1 MKRSPFFVSWRSKD
15 NQYTGF
21 MSRLL
26 LTKWLDADLD
36 IAWPFAA
43 VNEVS
48 RGRLLSLCHATDI
61 FPGVFGLEVLQFEQM
76 HVGVLFT
83 HRHVSGCLSG
93 GIIGA
98 QDWHGTGAHHGHR
111 RAAED
116 PRHREKTLWH
126 ILSLD
131 GAAKLQRLTGRE
143 GPSIR
148 AHLDAEVSIWARE
161 TKLAKRSHNEWSKSK
176 TYHGFVS

>member
-1 MKRSPFFVSWRSKD
+1 
-15 NQYTGF
+15 

-26 LTKWLDADLD
+26 LTEWLDADLD
-36 IAWPFAA
+36 IARPLAA

-61 FPGVFGLEVLQFEQM
+61 FPSIFGVEMLQFEQM
-76 HVGVLFT
+76 HVGALFT

-93 GIIGA
+93 DIIGA

-143 GPSIR
+143 GPSVC
-148 AHLDAEVSIWARE
+148 AHLDAEVSI
-161 TKLAKRSHNEWSKSK
+161 
-176 TYHGFVS
+176 

>member
-1 MKRSPFFVSWRSKD
+1 
-15 NQYTGF
+15 

-26 LTKWLDADLD
+26 LTEWLDGDLD
-36 IAWPFAA
+36 IARPLAA

-48 RGRLLSLCHATDI
+48 RWRFLSLCHATDI
-61 FPGVFGLEVLQFEQM
+61 LSSIFGVEMLQFEQV
-76 HVGVLFT
+76 HVGALLT

-93 GIIGA
+93 DVIGA

-116 PRHREKTLWH
+116 PRHRKKTLWH

-143 GPSIR
+143 GPSLR
-148 AHLDAEVSIWARE
+148 AHLDAEVSI
-161 TKLAKRSHNEWSKSK
+161 
-176 TYHGFVS
+176 

>member
-1 MKRSPFFVSWRSKD
+1 MKRSPFFLSWRSKD

-36 IAWPFAA
+36 IARPFAA

-76 HVGVLFT
+76 HVGALFT

-148 AHLDAEVSIWARE
+148 AHLDAEVSI
-161 TKLAKRSHNEWSKSK
+161 
-176 TYHGFVS
+176 